1 MSHWMH
7 FVNLL
12 ELHNALIIIFQRTQ
26 MRRECEDAAVV
37 CGSYSGSDDD
47 WFKIMEHHNDAGCK
61 GPENAFS
68 QSSSN
73 CE

>member
-1 MSHWMH
+1 
-7 FVNLL
+7 
-12 ELHNALIIIFQRTQ
+12 

-37 CGSYSGSDDD
+37 CSSYSGSDDD
-47 WFKIMEHHNDAGCK
+47 WFKIMENHNDAGCE